1 MLNGSTLA
9 LVGFLA
15 ASFLVA
21 SSGVVFRPTAWYETI
36 EKPRWTPPN
45 WVFPLVWTVLYVAI
59 AVAGWLVWRKVGLAP
74 VPFGFFAAQLVF
86 NALWSALFFGLK
98 RPDAA
103 FADLVLLWVSIVGTL
118 LAFAGIDWVAAALF
132 VPYLAWV
139 TTAGALNLSVWR
151 RNRERLALV

>member
-1 MLNGSTLA
+1 MSTSSILA
-9 LVGFLA
+9 LLGFLA
-15 ASFLVA
+15 ASFVAA
-21 SSGVVFRPTAWYETI
+21 SSGAVFRPTAWYAAI

-45 WVFPLVWTVLYVAI
+45 WVFPVVWSVLYLAI

-74 VPFGFFAAQLVF
+74 LPFTAFAAQLVL
-86 NALWSALFFGLK
+86 NAAWSALFFGLR

-103 FADLVLLWVSIVGTL
+103 FADLVLLWLSIVATL
-118 LAFAGIDWVAAALF
+118 VLFAGIDTVAALLF

-151 RNRERLALV
+151 RNRERLALI

>member
-1 MLNGSTLA
+1 MSTSSILA
-9 LVGFLA
+9 LLGFLA
-15 ASFLVA
+15 ASFVAA
-21 SSGVVFRPTAWYETI
+21 SSGAVFRPTAWYTTI

-45 WVFPLVWTVLYVAI
+45 WVFPLVWSVLYLAI

-74 VPFGFFAAQLVF
+74 LPFGAFAAQLVL
-86 NALWSALFFGLK
+86 NAAWSALFFGLR

-103 FADLVLLWVSIVGTL
+103 FADLVLLWIAILVTL
-118 LAFAGIDWVAAALF
+118 VLFAGIDGIAALLF

-151 RNRERLALV
+151 RNRERLALI